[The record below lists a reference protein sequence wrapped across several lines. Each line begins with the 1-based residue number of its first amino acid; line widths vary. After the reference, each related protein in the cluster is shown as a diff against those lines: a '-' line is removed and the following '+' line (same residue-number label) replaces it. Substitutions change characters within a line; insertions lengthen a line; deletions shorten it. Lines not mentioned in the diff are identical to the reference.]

1 MKKILLFVAGLMLAM
16 SASAGVY
23 LRGNGDWDSLDKE
36 FTDNG
41 DGTYT
46 LTAEFEL
53 SESFKIADEGY
64 STINYGTGGE
74 AAKVGTIPVEANQ
87 YNNIAVTSII
97 NVTKMILDT
106 NASTLTIEG
115 TQGGEIVFDGTYYI
129 AGESESSDFVCGLKW
144 DPKGCPLTNGTVT
157 YTALPAGEY
166 KFKITNGTWDQSWG
180 LAQLPD
186 PTAYPA
192 NDDNNVIFTLEAASD
207 VTISFDGTTLSLT
220 INGEGGDDNTG
231 DDNTGDDNTGDDN
244 TGDDNTGDD
253 NTGDDNTGDDNTGD
267 IPTTGFSIQVN
278 GSALYAFTDEGAWDQ
293 DPTFNQLS
301 LKGVALKAGDTFV
314 FYNNENG
321 ATWANVLVDEYSVD
335 GINGTGEVFEVTLD
349 GCYDIYLKLK
359 YEADNVYFGASDNCQ
374 ETPTD
379 LEDVDA
385 EDAVVAAYDLL
396 GRPVAADAAGYVIL
410 QYASGKAVKVFNN

>member
-53 SESFKIADEGY
+53 SQSFKIADEDY

-74 AAKVGTIPVEANQ
+74 AAKVGTIPVEAGK
-87 YNNIAVTSII
+87 YDNIAVTSVI
-97 NVTKMILDT
+97 NVTKMILNT
-106 NASTLTIEG
+106 NESTLTIEG

-180 LAQLPD
+180 LAQLAD
-186 PTAYPA
+186 PSAYPA
-192 NDDNNVIFTLEAASD
+192 NNDNNVIFTLEAASD

-220 INGEGGDDNTG
+220 INGNGEGGDQGGGEGEGEGEGEIIPSSDVWVIVGDVDLVPAGWDNA
-231 DDNTGDDNTGDDN
+231 
-244 TGDDNTGDD
+244 
-253 NTGDDNTGDDNTGD
+253 
-267 IPTTGFSIQVN
+267 S
-278 GSALYAFTDEGAWDQ
+278 TDVMTLEGADYVYTVQGVSLLADKLSEEWGTEHEGYGYKAVKQGTWDG
-293 DPTFNQLS
+293 PCASNQYID
-301 LKGVALKAGDTFV
+301 VEA
-314 FYNNENG
+314 
-321 ATWANVLVDEYSVD
+321 D
-335 GINGTGEVFEVTLD
+335 GIYDVTFTLSNGVLSAV
-349 GCYDIYLKLK
+349 
-359 YEADNVYFGASDNCQ
+359 A
-374 ETPTD
+374 TPSTATD

>member
-53 SESFKIADEGY
+53 SQSFKIADEGY

-74 AAKVGTIPVEANQ
+74 AAKIGTIPVEAGK
-87 YNNIAVTSII
+87 YDNIAVTSVI
-97 NVTKMILDT
+97 NVTKMILNT
-106 NASTLTIEG
+106 NESTLTIEG

-180 LAQLPD
+180 LAQLAD

-192 NDDNNVIFTLEAASD
+192 NNDNNVIFTLDSASD

-231 DDNTGDDNTGDDN
+231 DDNTGDDNTGDL
-244 TGDDNTGDD
+244 
-253 NTGDDNTGDDNTGD
+253 
-267 IPTTGFSIQVN
+267 PTTGYSIQIN
-278 GSALYAFTDEGAWDQ
+278 GTTLVALTDEGPWDM
-293 DPTFNQLS
+293 DPSFNQLS
-301 LKGVALKAGDTFV
+301 LKGIALKAGDTFV

-321 ATWANVLVDEYSVD
+321 DTWASVAID
-335 GINGTGEVFEVTLD
+335 GASVSGINGTGDVFEVAEG

-359 YEADNVYFGASDNCQ
+359 FGEDNVYFGASDNCQ

-385 EDAVVAAYDLL
+385 EDVVVAAYDLI
-396 GRPVAADAAGYVIL
+396 GRPVAADAPGYVIL
-410 QYASGKAVKVFNN
+410 QYASGKAAKVYNN

>member
-23 LRGNGDWDSLDKE
+23 LRGNGDWNSLDKE

-53 SESFKIADEGY
+53 SQSFKIADEGY

-74 AAKVGTIPVEANQ
+74 AAKIGTIPVEAGK
-87 YNNIAVTSII
+87 YDNIAVTSVI
-97 NVTKMILDT
+97 NVTKMILNT
-106 NASTLTIEG
+106 IESTLTIEG
-115 TQGGEIVFDGTYYI
+115 TEGGEIVFDGTYYI

-192 NDDNNVIFTLEAASD
+192 NNDNNVIFTLEAASD

-220 INGEGGDDNTG
+220 INGNGEGGDQGGEEGGEEGGDDPIDTPTGAVYYLIGYINGADYGCEADAENMGDYKFVDGTLTATFEVDSYVFVKTEGNTDWFMSDG
-231 DDNTGDDNTGDDN
+231 FDQESPATLINTKNTLTDYNKLMVPGGVEVTFTLVENADG
-244 TGDDNTGDD
+244 TLTLSY
-253 NTGDDNTGDDNTGD
+253 
-267 IPTTGFSIQVN
+267 TTGT
-278 GSALYAFTDEGAWDQ
+278 A
-293 DPTFNQLS
+293 
-301 LKGVALKAGDTFV
+301 
-314 FYNNENG
+314 
-321 ATWANVLVDEYSVD
+321 
-335 GINGTGEVFEVTLD
+335 
-349 GCYDIYLKLK
+349 
-359 YEADNVYFGASDNCQ
+359 
-374 ETPTD
+374 TD